1 MRELIEM
8 TVGGFLICLLIGGV
22 MAALAAPFIFTLWL
36 FFG

>member
-8 TVGGFLICLLIGGV
+8 MVGWFLICLLIGGV
-22 MAALAAPFIFTLWL
+22 MAATVAPLIFTLWL